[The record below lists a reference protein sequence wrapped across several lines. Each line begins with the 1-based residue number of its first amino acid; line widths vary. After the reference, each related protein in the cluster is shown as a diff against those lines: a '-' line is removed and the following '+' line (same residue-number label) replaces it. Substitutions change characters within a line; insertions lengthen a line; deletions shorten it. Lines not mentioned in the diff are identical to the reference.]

1 MFHVLTLTYTKQA
14 DAVDQVRPAHLEWL
28 AKEVAD
34 GRLILTGRME
44 SGTGGILITGD
55 ISIEEADDVIAKDP
69 YHLAGV
75 VDYERVGF
83 TAGVRAPGL

>member
-1 MFHVLTLTYTKQA
+1 VFHVLTLTYTEPPNVI
-14 DAVDQVRPAHLEWL
+14 DGIRPTHLEWL

-34 GRLILTGRME
+34 GRLILTGRLE

-55 ISIEEADDVIAKDP
+55 ISTEEAEDVIAKDP

-75 VDYERVGF
+75 VHYERVGF

>member
-1 MFHVLTLTYTKQA
+1 VFHVLTLTYTQTP

-34 GRLILTGRME
+34 GRSILTGRME

-55 ISIEEADDVIAKDP
+55 ISTEEAEGVIAKDP

-75 VDYERVGF
+75 VHYERVGF
-83 TAGVRAPGL
+83 TAGVRAPSL